1 MPNAKIAIIG
11 ARGIGNYGGFES
23 VVSDLAPRLKQFGY
37 DVSCTHEI
45 SEGNKRLEEYKG
57 VQIAYF
63 PLRFPKNYT
72 MRKVFEILYDWY
84 FALRLS
90 FGTRCDIAYFLGTG
104 VGPCLF
110 LVKFSGSKSIVN
122 VDGVEYQRA
131 KYNLVEKSLV
141 RLLFA
146 ASYRWADWLIVDN
159 TQLIQIIPE
168 AYRSKTRFI
177 ANGVRFIEDVTWNDD
192 LTRELLGKNDCK
204 LQPGQYW
211 LVVARM
217 EPENNVHTIIEGY
230 ARSKGFLPLVIV
242 GSPSSPKY
250 RELVKRICENLALN
264 KKVLLLG
271 SVFDQSA
278 LGMLRRHCLA
288 YVHGHSVGGTNPSL
302 LEAMAVKNI
311 VIAHDN
317 DFNREVCA
325 ETAIYFRD
333 AESLGKILDQV
344 ETGGRN
350 CQDLGNKAYD
360 RVSKNY
366 NWDQIAK
373 EYRTLL
379 GDLGFS

>member
-1 MPNAKIAIIG
+1 VLVVRIAIVG
-11 ARGIGNYGGFES
+11 ARGIGNYGGFET
-23 VVSDLAPRLKQFGY
+23 VVSELAPRLKQFEY

-63 PLRFPKNYT
+63 PLRFPKNYA
-72 MRKVFEILYDWY
+72 MRMVFEILYDWY
-84 FALRLS
+84 FALRFS
-90 FGTRCDIAYFLGTG
+90 FGTRFDIIYFLGTG

-110 LVKFSGSKSIVN
+110 LMKFSGSKSIVN
-122 VDGVEYQRA
+122 IDGVEYQRA

-168 AYRSKTRFI
+168 PYRSKTRFV
-177 ANGVRFIEDVTWNDD
+177 ANGVRFIEDVAWNDD
-192 LTRELLGKNDCK
+192 SIRELLGENDCR
-204 LQPGQYW
+204 LQPDQYW

-230 ARSKGFLPLVIV
+230 AKSKGCLPLVIV

-250 RELVKRICENLALN
+250 RIFVKRICENLAPN
-264 KKVLLLG
+264 KKVLFLG
-271 SVFDQSA
+271 SVFNQSA
-278 LGMLRRHCLA
+278 LEMLRRHCLA

-302 LEAMAVKNI
+302 LEAMAVKNT

-325 ETAIYFRD
+325 ETAIYFKD
-333 AESLGKILDQV
+333 AESLGKIFDQV
-344 ETGGRN
+344 ETGSCN
-350 CQDLGNKAYD
+350 FQDLGNKAYD
-360 RVSKNY
+360 RVIKNY

-373 EYRTLL
+373 EYRTFL
-379 GDLGFS
+379 GDLGLS

>member
-1 MPNAKIAIIG
+1 MLVVRLAIVG
-11 ARGIGNYGGFES
+11 ARGIGNYGGFET
-23 VVSDLAPRLKQFGY
+23 VVSELAPRLRQFGC

-45 SEGNKRLEEYKG
+45 PEGNKRLEEYKG

-63 PLRFPKNYT
+63 PLRFPKNYA

-84 FALRLS
+84 FALRFS
-90 FGTRCDIAYFLGTG
+90 FGTRCDIVYFLGTG

-122 VDGVEYQRA
+122 IDGVEYQRA

-146 ASYRWADWLIVDN
+146 TSYRWADWLIVDN
-159 TQLIQIIPE
+159 TQLIQIIPGP
-168 AYRSKTRFI
+168 YRSKTRFI
-177 ANGVRFIEDVTWNDD
+177 TNGVRFIEDVAWNDD
-192 LTRELLGKNDCK
+192 LIRELLGENDYR
-204 LQPGQYW
+204 LQPDQYW

-230 ARSKGFLPLVIV
+230 AKSKGCLPLVIV

-250 RELVKRICENLALN
+250 GEFVKRICENLAPN

-288 YVHGHSVGGTNPSL
+288 HVHGHSVGGTNPSL
-302 LEAMAVKNI
+302 LEAMAAKNI

-325 ETAIYFRD
+325 ETAFYFKD

-344 ETGGRN
+344 ETGGCN
-350 CQDLGNKAYD
+350 CQDFGNKAYD
-360 RVSKNY
+360 RVTKNY
-366 NWDQIAK
+366 NWDQIAE
-373 EYRTLL
+373 EYRTLF